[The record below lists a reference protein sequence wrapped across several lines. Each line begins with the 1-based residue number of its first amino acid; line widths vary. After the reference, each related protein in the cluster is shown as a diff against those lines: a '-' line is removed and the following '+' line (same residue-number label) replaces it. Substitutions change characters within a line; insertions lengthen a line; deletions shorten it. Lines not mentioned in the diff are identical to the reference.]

1 MIKRFLSIALFVA
14 FSIASFSQIPN
25 GYYTAAD
32 GKTGATLKTA
42 LYNIIKGHT
51 DLGYD
56 GLYNIYTTSDNLPSG
71 KVWDMYSIKAD
82 GTANYF
88 FSHTS
93 GDRCGSYSTEGDCY
107 NREHTF
113 CDSWLGKASPQ
124 RSDAHHI
131 VPTDGYVNNRRSSY
145 PHGKVGTVS
154 WTSSNGSKLGNSD
167 PATGYSGIVFEPID
181 EFKGDF
187 ARMYFYV
194 VTRYENLVAGWA
206 SNGSAGE
213 LLDGTSFPAFKSW
226 FKTLMLQWNQQDPVS
241 QKEIDRNNAIYA
253 LQHNRNP
260 YIDHPEY
267 AEAVWGSGTIALSF
281 TSSAVT
287 SATVGVVYNYS
298 VSVAGPIGS
307 TFTITAPT
315 KPSWLTLTTT
325 GNTTATLSGTPASSG
340 SFDVTL
346 SVTDGSSTKTQS
358 FSIIVAAL
366 EGLKITSTP
375 VITATTGSAYSY
387 SITTSDV
394 ANPGATISISAT
406 TKPSWLTLTSTGNGT
421 ATLSGTP
428 TAGDAGSNSVTLSA
442 NDGFTTVTQ
451 PFAIT
456 VSVSGTSNKETFT
469 NIGAASSSYANFTWT
484 GNDGSTWSATSAR
497 TDQTIVASNKAI
509 CLKNVAST
517 YIESGTLSGG
527 CGSITFKTL
536 QVFSGTGGT
545 LTLFVNGVQVGSPFA
560 YTTTEQTASF
570 TNINVIGNF
579 VIKLVNNGNAR
590 PVIDDVTWTNYT
602 ISPPSISN
610 ISISPINPT
619 TNDDVIV
626 SATITDNGTIK
637 EATLDW
643 GLSAST
649 LDHNLT
655 MTLDGNVYKT
665 TIPKQLAGK
674 VYARVNAKDD
684 LDAVSSSD
692 YSYDIIQNEKPSI
705 TDISNTPVN
714 PYTGEIVKISAT
726 ITDADGT
733 IEDTWLKWGTAPS
746 ALTNQLTM
754 ALVDSKYE
762 VNIPAQSQAG
772 TIYLSINARDDFGAE
787 TSSLYNIIVTQNQ
800 TPSISNILI
809 TPQNPLTGEVITISA
824 TISDSDGS
832 IQEAFLNWGTT
843 SGNLTTKVSMIL
855 NNGKYEGVIPAQ
867 AQVGTIYFMVNGKD
881 NLDLIGSSTQQ
892 SFTIAAPNVLPTIT
906 NIIVNPQNPLTGQPI
921 TVSSIITDSDGTI
934 QEAFLMW
941 GTVSGNLNNKVGMT
955 LNGGSYEGI
964 IPAQSAIGTIYY
976 TINAKDNSGE
986 IKTTNQSSFSVAAPN
1001 ILPTISDIMLNPQ
1014 SPQIGQAVIVSAN
1027 INDSDGTIQEAYIM
1041 WGINSGGLT
1050 NKIVMTL
1057 NGESYKGIIPAQS
1070 LAGTIYYTINA
1081 KDNSGETKTTDQSNF
1096 TVIAPNVL
1104 PTISDITFNPQNPLT
1119 GQAVTV
1125 SAIITDSDGTIQEAY
1140 INWGIVTGNLIIKA
1154 NMTLNSGKYE
1164 GIIPSQAHAGTIY
1177 FMVNAKD
1184 NSGDISTS
1192 SETSLTI
1199 SPSTDINDLN
1209 SLGIK
1214 IYPNPAKN
1222 IIVIESNE
1230 VNVNHLV
1237 ISNII
1242 GEKVIDLSISG
1253 EKQTVDISRLSSG
1266 IYFVLI
1272 SGNNFKNTKRII
1284 VNK

>member
-1 MIKRFLSIALFVA
+1 MIKRFLSIALFVV
-14 FSIASFSQIPN
+14 FSIATFSQIPN

-56 GLYNIYTTSDNLPSG
+56 GLYNVYTTSDNLPSG

-88 FSHTS
+88 YSHIS

-131 VPTDGYVNNRRSSY
+131 LPTDGYVNNRRSSY

-167 PATGYSGIVFEPID
+167 PSTGYSGIVFEPID

-194 VTRYENLVAGWA
+194 VTRYETQVASWA

-226 FKTLMLQWNQQDPVS
+226 FKTLMLQWSQQDPVS

-267 AEAVWGSGTIALSF
+267 AEAVWGSGTIALNF

-287 SATVGVVYNYS
+287 SATVGMVYNYS
-298 VSVAGPIGS
+298 VSVAGPVGS
-307 TFTITAPT
+307 TLTITAPT
-315 KPSWLTLTTT
+315 KPGWLTLSST
-325 GNTTATLSGTPASSG
+325 GNTTATLSGTPATSG

-358 FSIIVAAL
+358 FSINVAAL

-375 VITATTGSAYSY
+375 VTMATTGSAYSY

-428 TAGDAGSNSVTLSA
+428 MADDAGSNSVTISA

-456 VSVSGTSNKETFT
+456 VSVAGTSNKETFT
-469 NIGAASSSYANFTWT
+469 NIGAASSSYTNFTWT
-484 GNDGSTWSATSAR
+484 GDDGSTWSATSAR
-497 TDQTIVASNKAI
+497 TDQAIVASNKAI
-509 CLKNVAST
+509 CLKNVADT

-527 CGSITFKTL
+527 CGSINFKNL
-536 QVFSGTGGT
+536 QVFTGTGGT
-545 LTLFVNGVQVGSPFA
+545 LTLLINGVQIGSPFA
-560 YTTTEQTASF
+560 YSTTEQIASF
-570 TNINVIGNF
+570 TNINVVGNF
-579 VIKLVNNGNAR
+579 VIKIVNNGNAR
-590 PVIDDVTWTNYT
+590 PVIDDVTWTTYT
-602 ISPPSISN
+602 IAPPNISN
-610 ISISPINPT
+610 ISVSPINPT
-619 TNDDVIV
+619 TNDDVVV
-626 SATITDNGTIK
+626 SATITDNGTVK

-649 LDHNLT
+649 LDHTLT
-655 MTLDGNVYKT
+655 MTLDGNVYKA
-665 TIPKQLAGK
+665 TIPKQSAGT
-674 VYARVNAKDD
+674 VYIRVNAKDD
-684 LDAVSSSD
+684 LDAVSTLD
-692 YSYDIIQNEKPSI
+692 YSYAIIQNVKPSI
-705 TDISNTPVN
+705 ADISNAPIS
-714 PYTGEIVKISAT
+714 PFTGETIKISAT
-726 ITDADGT
+726 ITDIDGT
-733 IEDTWLKWGTAPS
+733 IEDTWLKWGTSPS

-754 ALVDSKYE
+754 VLVGGKYE
-762 VNIPAQSQAG
+762 TNIPAQIQAG
-772 TIYLSINARDDFGAE
+772 TIYLSINARDDSGAE
-787 TSSLYNIIVTQNQ
+787 TSSLYSFVITQNQ
-800 TPSISNILI
+800 TPSITNISW
-809 TPQNPLTGEVITISA
+809 TPQNPLIGGIITFSA

-832 IQEAFLNWGTT
+832 IQEAYLNWGTT
-843 SGNLTTKVSMIL
+843 SGNLTTKVNMTL

-867 AQVGTIYFMVNGKD
+867 AQARTIFFMVSGKD
-881 NLDLIGSSTQQ
+881 NLNLTGSSAQQ
-892 SFTIAAPNVLPTIT
+892 SFTISTPNVLPTIT
-906 NIIVNPQNPLTGQPI
+906 NTMINPQNPLMGQPI
-921 TVSSIITDSDGTI
+921 TVFSTITDSDGTI

-941 GTVSGNLNNKVGMT
+941 GTVSGNLNNKVDMV
-955 LNGGSYEGI
+955 LNGGIYEGI
-964 IPAQSAIGTIYY
+964 IPSQSIVVTIYY

-986 IKTTNQSSFSVAAPN
+986 TKTTSQSSFTVTAPN
-1001 ILPTISDIMLNPQ
+1001 ILPTISDITLNPQ
-1014 SPQIGQAVIVSAN
+1014 NPLTGQAVLVSTN
-1027 INDSDGTIQEAYIM
+1027 ITDSDGAIQEAYLM
-1041 WGINSGGLT
+1041 WGMNSGDLA
-1050 NKIVMTL
+1050 NKVVMTL
-1057 NGESYKGIIPAQS
+1057 NGGSYKGTIPAQS
-1070 LAGTIYYTINA
+1070 VAGTIYYTINA
-1081 KDNSGETKTTDQSNF
+1081 KDNSGETKTTNQSSF

-1104 PTISDITFNPQNPLT
+1104 PIISDITFNPQSPLT
-1119 GQAVTV
+1119 GQEIMV
-1125 SAIITDSDGTIQEAY
+1125 SATITDSDGTIQEAY
-1140 INWGIVTGNLIIKA
+1140 INWGVTGNLIIKA
-1154 NMTLNSGKYE
+1154 NMTLNGGKYE
-1164 GIIPSQAHAGTIY
+1164 GIIPSQIQAGTIY
-1177 FMVNAKD
+1177 FMVSAKD

-1192 SETSLTI
+1192 SEDSITI
-1199 SPSTDINDLN
+1199 SPSTDINDIN
-1209 SLGIK
+1209 GSLIK

-1222 IIVIESNE
+1222 SIMVESSDIID
-1230 VNVNHLV
+1230 HLV

-1242 GEKVIDLSISG
+1242 GEKVVDLPVIG
-1253 EKQTVDISRLSSG
+1253 KKQFVDISRLNSG
-1266 IYFVLI
+1266 IYFVSV
-1272 SGNNFKNTKRII
+1272 SGNNFRNTTKII

>member
-14 FSIASFSQIPN
+14 FSIATFSQIPN
-25 GYYTAAD
+25 GYYTNAD

-56 GLYNIYTTSDNLPSG
+56 GLYNVYTTSDNLPSG
-71 KVWDMYSIKAD
+71 KVWDMYSIKVD

-88 FSHTS
+88 YSHTS

-131 VPTDGYVNNRRSSY
+131 LPTDGYVNNRRSSY

-154 WTSSNGSKLGNSD
+154 WTSSNVSKLGNSD

-226 FKTLMLQWNQQDPVS
+226 FKTLMLQWSQQDPVS

-267 AEAVWGSGTIALSF
+267 AEAVWGSGTIALNF

-287 SATVGVVYNYS
+287 SATVGIVYNYS
-298 VSVAGPIGS
+298 VSVAGPVGS

-315 KPSWLTLTTT
+315 KPSWLTLSST
-325 GNTTATLSGTPASSG
+325 GNSTATLSGTPATSG

-375 VITATTGSAYSY
+375 VTTATTGSAYSY

-428 TAGDAGSNSVTLSA
+428 TVGDAGSNSVTISA

-451 PFAIT
+451 PFVIA

-469 NIGAASSSYANFTWT
+469 NIGAASSSYTNFTWT
-484 GNDGSTWSATSAR
+484 GDDGSIWNATSAR
-497 TDQTIVASNKAI
+497 TDQTITTSNKAI
-509 CLKNVAST
+509 CLKNVVDT
-517 YIESGTLSGG
+517 YIESGIIPSG

-536 QVFSGTGGT
+536 QVFTGTGGT
-545 LTLFVNGVQVGSPFA
+545 LTLFINGVQVGFPFA
-560 YTTTEQTASF
+560 YSTTEQIASF
-570 TNINVIGNF
+570 ANINVTGNF
-579 VIKLVNNGNAR
+579 VIKIVNNGTAR

-602 ISPPSISN
+602 IAPPNISN
-610 ISISPINPT
+610 ISVSPINPT
-619 TNDDVIV
+619 TNDDVVV
-626 SATITDNGTIK
+626 SATITDNGTVK

-643 GLSAST
+643 GLSALT
-649 LDHNLT
+649 LDHTLT
-655 MTLDGNVYKT
+655 MTLDGSVYKA
-665 TIPKQLAGK
+665 TIPKQSAGT
-674 VYARVNAKDD
+674 VYLRVNAKDD
-684 LDAVSSSD
+684 LDAVSTLD
-692 YSYDIIQNEKPSI
+692 YSYNIIQNEKPTI
-705 TDISNTPVN
+705 ADISNAPIN
-714 PYTGEIVKISAT
+714 PFTSESIKISAT
-726 ITDADGT
+726 ITDIDGT
-733 IEDTWLKWGTAPS
+733 IEDTWLKWGTSPS

-754 ALVDSKYE
+754 ALVGGKYE

-772 TIYLSINARDDFGAE
+772 TIYLSINARDDSGAE
-787 TSSLYNIIVTQNQ
+787 TSSLYNFMVTQNQ
-800 TPSISNILI
+800 APSITNISWI
-809 TPQNPLTGEVITISA
+809 PQNPLIGDAIIISA

-832 IQEAFLNWGTT
+832 IQEAYLNWGTT

-855 NNGKYEGVIPAQ
+855 NNGKYQGVIPAQ
-867 AQVGTIYFMVNGKD
+867 SQVGTIYFMVNGKD
-881 NLDLIGSSTQQ
+881 NLNLIGSSAQQ

-906 NIIVNPQNPLTGQPI
+906 NTMINPQNPLTGQPI
-921 TVSSIITDSDGTI
+921 TVSSTITDSDGTI

-955 LNGGSYEGI
+955 LNGGSYEGT

-986 IKTTNQSSFSVAAPN
+986 IKTTSQSSFTVAAPN
-1001 ILPTISDIMLNPQ
+1001 ILPTISDITLNPQ
-1014 SPQIGQAVIVSAN
+1014 SPLTGQAVTISAN
-1027 INDSDGTIQEAYIM
+1027 INDSDGTIQETFIM
-1041 WGINSGGLT
+1041 WGINSGSLT
-1050 NKIVMTL
+1050 NKVVMTL
-1057 NGESYKGIIPAQS
+1057 NGGSYKGIIPAQS

-1081 KDNSGETKTTDQSNF
+1081 KDNSGETKTTIQSSF
-1096 TVIAPNVL
+1096 TVVAPNVL
-1104 PTISDITFNPQNPLT
+1104 PIISNILLNPQSPLT
-1119 GQAVTV
+1119 GQAITV

-1140 INWGIVTGNLIIKA
+1140 INWGIVTGNLIIKT
-1154 NMTLNSGKYE
+1154 NMSLNGGMYE
-1164 GIIPSQAHAGTIY
+1164 GIIPSQAQAGTVY
-1177 FMVNAKD
+1177 FMVSAKD
-1184 NSGDISTS
+1184 NSGDISSS
-1192 SETSLTI
+1192 SEASLTI
-1199 SPSTDINDLN
+1199 SPSTDINEIN
-1209 SLGIK
+1209 SLQVK
-1214 IYPNPAKN
+1214 IYPNPARYY
-1222 IIVIESNE
+1222 IMVEASE

-1242 GEKVIDLSISG
+1242 GERVIDLPIIG
-1253 EKQTVDISRLSSG
+1253 KKELVDISRLNSG
-1266 IYFVLI
+1266 IYFVTV
-1272 SGNNFKNTKRII
+1272 SGNNFRNTTKII